1 MEAGV
6 EAERAACNLM
16 SRARP
21 LGLSTMRPS
30 SRNQRVWSALA
41 LRPVRSFF
49 ALSAQ
54 FPTPSVTSIPRNCAN
69 SALDQ
74 GFGPGSSGS
83 RCMTR
88 FLRGGL
94 EVTQKESSPPP
105 GSPPAASTWHDGI
118 GLRWLGCDDACVFFE
133 CWRYIPA
140 ELGVALALMDLVVIV
155 DASWPDS
162 Y

>member
-1 MEAGV
+1 
-6 EAERAACNLM
+6 
-16 SRARP
+16 
-21 LGLSTMRPS
+21 
-30 SRNQRVWSALA
+30 
-41 LRPVRSFF
+41 
-49 ALSAQ
+49 
-54 FPTPSVTSIPRNCAN
+54 
-69 SALDQ
+69 
-74 GFGPGSSGS
+74 
-83 RCMTR
+83 MTR

-155 DASWPDS
+155 VVATTLRAAETAAVGSAAALFCVRCTPQKP
-162 Y
+162 